1 VLAAVRAGF
10 DTVGDLIGRHRQ
22 RAAVA
27 EAMRVVGEVNKYL
40 TATEPYK
47 MKGDDERERLGTV
60 LHIAA
65 QCVLDCNTLLSPF
78 LPHSSTKVWQAFGGE
93 GDFQPMPR
101 TDYVEDLEPE
111 LGAGLFTYPI
121 ITGDYSAT
129 PTWASR
135 PVTVGAKVDKPSPI
149 FTKLDPSVV
158 DEERARLAAS

>member
-1 VLAAVRAGF
+1 MLAAVRAGF

-47 MKGDDERERLGTV
+47 MKDDDQRERLATV
-60 LHIAA
+60 LHVAA
-65 QCVLDCNTLLSPF
+65 QCVLDCNTLLAPF
-78 LPHSSTKVWQAFGGE
+78 LPHSSNKVWAVLGGE
-93 GDFQPMPR
+93 GEFMPMPR
-101 TDYVEDLEPE
+101 TEYVDELEPDE
-111 LGAGLFTYPI
+111 GAGLLSYPI
-121 ITGDYSAT
+121 ITGDYSGT
-129 PTWASR
+129 PPWRSV
-135 PVTVGAKVDKPSPI
+135 PVRVGAKVDKPTPV